1 MGLMRVMAGIL
12 VLAFGCGNPE
22 PSPRVAVQPVTQ
34 TQTKLESSAPPK
46 TVPCARWRFALTSQ
60 PFEPVL
66 DIHLDK
72 LIAKWRA
79 GAIAADATTTRALA
93 PLLGTRG
100 TGPATWSI
108 VPAHLV
114 TPDRSVITVDGQ
126 HPIATDVLAGEVCGP
141 DAAPNIDPAKLTTL
155 VISGTTAL
163 TGRTAE
169 RIDTHG
175 VDDIV
180 RHIKPF
186 FASADLVHISNEVSF
201 VRNCKPRTGQDGPFV
216 FCSRDRYVDLLEAL
230 NTKIVELT
238 GSHLTDYGNRPFER
252 TLAMYEQR
260 DWLYFGGGRTQIDA
274 TAPKFLEHH
283 GNRIAFVGFNAVNEW
298 VRHLSRGHGTAACDR
313 PRMKW
318 QVADL
323 RRRGYFTIA
332 TMQHRELRTHAPPP
346 DLVRDLRSLAEAGAH
361 FVLGSQ
367 AHVAH
372 PWDVHHGAYVH
383 YGPGNLLFAQYRKGQ
398 REAAA
403 DKLFI
408 YDNRLLAVSHI
419 YVRTEHGQPRLLD
432 DRERTRFLGEL
443 AAAASAIEP
452 PEPDA
457 ALELPPADRERPDS
471 LLVRGRTQYLAI
483 TAPAALS
490 PEQRYPLVV
499 DMTGALAKP
508 TDAFHVVPLGVP
520 YHTEQAT
527 GLEIADFM
535 TAKYPVDPSRL
546 QISEPAKP
554 KKQRRRR
561 RHR

>member
-1 MGLMRVMAGIL
+1 MAGIV
-12 VLAFGCGNPE
+12 VLALGCGNPE
-22 PSPRVAVQPVTQ
+22 PSPRVAVQPVQ
-34 TQTKLESSAPPK
+34 KIESSAPPPV
-46 TVPCARWRFALTSQ
+46 VPPEPCVRWRFALTSG

-72 LIAKWRA
+72 LIVKWRA
-79 GAIAADATTTRALA
+79 GAIAADAATTRALA

-100 TGPATWSI
+100 SGTAAWSI

-126 HPIATDVLAGEVCGP
+126 HPIATEVLAGEVCAP

-186 FASADLVHISNEVSF
+186 FTSADLVHVSNEVSF
-201 VRNCKPRTGQDGPFV
+201 VKKCKPRTGQTELI
-216 FCSRDRYVDLLEAL
+216 FCSRDRYIELLEAL

-238 GSHLTDYGNRPFER
+238 GSHLTDYGDRPFER
-252 TLAMYEQR
+252 TLAMYEER
-260 DWLYFGGGRTQIDA
+260 GWLYFGGGRTQIDA

-283 GNRIAFVGFNAVNEW
+283 GNRIAFVGCNAVNEW

-346 DLVRDLRSLAEAGAH
+346 DLVRDLRSLAESGAH

-419 YVRTEHGQPRLLD
+419 YVRTEHGQPRPLD
-432 DRERTRFLGEL
+432 DRERARFLGEL
-443 AAAASAIEP
+443 EAAAAEIEP
-452 PEPDA
+452 PAPDA
-457 ALELPPADRERPDS
+457 ALELPPALRERPDS
-471 LLVRGRTQYLAI
+471 LLVRGRTQYLAV
-483 TAPAALS
+483 TAPAVVS
-490 PEQRYPLVV
+490 SDQRYPLVV
-499 DMTGALAKP
+499 DMTGTLAKP
-508 TDAFHVVPLGVP
+508 SDAFHVTPLGAP
-520 YHTEQAT
+520 YHTEPAT
-527 GLEIADFM
+527 HLEVTDFM
-535 TAKYPVDPSRL
+535 TAKYPIDPSRL
-546 QISEPAKP
+546 QISEPVKR
-554 KKQRRRR
+554 KKRR
-561 RHR
+561 RHRRHH